1 MLVTKE
7 SRLDQVLLYVLRGT
21 LRQIRRLIIEQLL
34 SKDGGDFSFDPAK
47 ASSVFDRLVTQL
59 YLIDCV

>member
-7 SRLDQVLLYVLRGT
+7 SRLDQEVLYVLRDT
-21 LRQIRRLIIEQLL
+21 LRQIRRLIIEQPP
-34 SKDGGDFSFDPAK
+34 SKDGDDFSFDPAK